1 MKELT
6 KSNLAELV
14 IYSDLMHDILSQYDF
29 NRELKFEFNKVD
41 KSVKKII
48 RMAFGNEDVGQLD
61 SWKHKIR
68 IKTNE
73 LIKDEIFLN
82 D

>member
-6 KSNLAELV
+6 KNNLAELI
-14 IYSDLMHDILSQYDF
+14 IYSDLMHDILTEYDF

-48 RMAFGNEDVGQLD
+48 KLAYGNEDVG
-61 SWKHKIR
+61 
-68 IKTNE
+68 
-73 LIKDEIFLN
+73 
-82 D
+82 